1 MPIQTCWST
10 ASLVIVNGQ
19 IDIGL
24 LLLSINGVIP
34 LTIPSSDQQD
44 QQGRVSENE
53 EQEENSDQ
61 EV

>member
-53 EQEENSDQ
+53 EQEENSEQ
-61 EV
+61 ED

>member
-24 LLLSINGVIP
+24 LLLSLNGVIP
-34 LTIPSSDQQD
+34 LTIPSLDQQD

-53 EQEENSDQ
+53 EQEENSEQ
-61 EV
+61 ED

>member
-24 LLLSINGVIP
+24 LLLSINEVIP
-34 LTIPSSDQQD
+34 LTIRSSDQQD

-53 EQEENSDQ
+53 EQEENSEQ
-61 EV
+61 ED

>member
-1 MPIQTCWST
+1 M
-10 ASLVIVNGQ
+10 
-19 IDIGL
+19 GL

-53 EQEENSDQ
+53 EQEENSEQ
-61 EV
+61 ED